1 MPVRRAKAFSLLGL
15 IASLIAIL
23 PVLAAVAGA
32 AIAEA
37 AGCTVTAAGAQ
48 SCAIFGYQA
57 KELIYAMSM
66 SYWLLIFT
74 ALYCPV
80 AIGLFLAA
88 FITRGKGSDPA
99 APYPVAGLQFWLIAA
114 GALMLPLITTAGL
127 LLLALALIR
136 HVTLRRRE
144 RTSAEP
150 SDPAQG

>member
-1 MPVRRAKAFSLLGL
+1 MRRVKAFSLLGL
-15 IASLIAIL
+15 IALLIAIL

-48 SCAIFGYQA
+48 SCVIFGYQA

-80 AIGLFLAA
+80 AIGLFIAA
-88 FITRGKGSDPA
+88 FIARRKGSDPA
-99 APYPVAGLQFWLIAA
+99 APYPVAGLQFWLIWA
-114 GALMLPLITTAGL
+114 GLLMLPLFTTAGL
-127 LLLALALIR
+127 LLLALALFR
-136 HVTLRRRE
+136 HVTLHRRE
-144 RTSAEP
+144 RTGAEP
-150 SDPAQG
+150 SGPTEW